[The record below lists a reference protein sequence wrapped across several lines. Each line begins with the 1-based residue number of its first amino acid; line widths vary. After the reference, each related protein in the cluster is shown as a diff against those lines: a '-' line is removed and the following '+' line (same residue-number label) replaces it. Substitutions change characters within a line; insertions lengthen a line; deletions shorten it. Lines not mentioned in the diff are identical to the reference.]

1 MFDELQQQDQQQDQQ
16 QNPITL
22 DIPPDT
28 QTQTVILTDEQFTAL
43 IDGQTALIDGQAE
56 MNNNLFWIAC
66 TLVAIMGVLLIKTF
80 WDGWRSHR

>member
-1 MFDELQQQDQQQDQQ
+1 MPDELKQQDQQQDT
-16 QNPITL
+16 ITL

-28 QTQTVILTDEQFTAL
+28 QTQTVILTDEQFTTL

-66 TLVAIMGVLLIKTF
+66 TLVAIMGILLIKTF